1 MRGRR
6 SVPVS
11 SDGERRARASA
22 HRPRPPGPVRLCAI
36 DVGTNTVM
44 SVVAD
49 VADGRLTVV
58 ADEERFARLGQGV
71 DASGRLA
78 PEAMDRVLDRLGAAV
93 ATAER
98 LGAERVVI
106 GATSASRDAA
116 NVGDLQDRVRR
127 ELGLD
132 YRVISGAQEAEASF
146 RGALALLPAFD
157 AALVVD
163 IGGGS
168 TEVARGTRAA
178 GVTDRQSVDVGS
190 VRLTERHFA
199 ERPPSPDAV
208 ARAQADAVRAL
219 AAVAFD
225 KGDVP
230 LVATGSVGRLVGRL
244 VGADPV
250 PAAAVQ
256 AWRDRLLALTP
267 AQALAVAP
275 DVLAGREDVAAA
287 ALLLLH
293 AALARF
299 GAGAYVPTDGGLRH
313 GLALAAA
320 EGWAE

>member
-1 MRGRR
+1 M
-6 SVPVS
+6 
-11 SDGERRARASA
+11 
-22 HRPRPPGPVRLCAI
+22 RLCAI

-49 VADGRLTVV
+49 VVGGRLDVV

-78 PEAMDRVLDRLGAAV
+78 PEAMDRALDRLAAAV

-106 GATSASRDAA
+106 GATSASRDAS
-116 NVGDLQDRVRR
+116 NVGELQDRVRR
-127 ELGLD
+127 ELGVE
-132 YRVISGAQEAEASF
+132 YRVISGEQEAEASF
-146 RGALALLPAFD
+146 RGALALRPGLD

-163 IGGGS
+163 VGGGS

-178 GVTDRQSVDVGS
+178 GVTARQSVDVGS
-190 VRLTERHFA
+190 VRLTERHFEA
-199 ERPPSPDAV
+199 RPPSPDAV
-208 ARAQADAVRAL
+208 ARAQADAERAYG
-219 AAVAFD
+219 AVAFERE
-225 KGDVP
+225 DVA

-244 VGADPV
+244 VGSEDRVPVADV
-250 PAAAVQ
+250 L

-293 AALARF
+293 TALVRF
-299 GAGAYVPTDGGLRH
+299 NADAYVPTVGGLRH

-320 EGWAE
+320 EEGSGRA

>member
-1 MRGRR
+1 M
-6 SVPVS
+6 
-11 SDGERRARASA
+11 
-22 HRPRPPGPVRLCAI
+22 RLCAI

-49 VADGRLTVV
+49 VADGRLDVV
-58 ADEERFARLGQGV
+58 VDEERFARLGQGV

-78 PEAMDRVLDRLGAAV
+78 PEAMDRVLDRLASAL

-98 LGAERVVI
+98 LGAERVVV
-106 GATSASRDAA
+106 GATSASRDAS
-116 NVGDLQDRVRR
+116 NVGELRDRVRR

-146 RGALALLPAFD
+146 RGALALLPTLD

-168 TEVARGTRAA
+168 TEVARGTREA

-190 VRLTERHFA
+190 VRLTERHFG
-199 ERPPSPDAV
+199 ERPPPPDAV
-208 ARAQADAVRAL
+208 AHAEADAERAY
-219 AAVAFD
+219 AAVAFER
-225 KGDVP
+225 GEVP

-250 PAAAVQ
+250 PVAAVRE
-256 AWRDRLLALTP
+256 WRDRLLVLAP
-267 AQALAVAP
+267 ADALAVAP

-293 AALARF
+293 AALVRF
-299 GAGAYVPTDGGLRH
+299 GADAYVPTAGGLRH

-320 EGWAE
+320 EEGKA